1 MASFTRSPA
10 DHLGAVRRSLRDGER
25 DGLAVRVLV
34 AERTYPA
41 APAEVWDALTT
52 AERIP
57 RWLSPVSGDLRLG
70 GRYQIEGNAGGEIL
84 TCDEPHHLALTWEAQ
99 GQVSWVDVHLDGT
112 DEGTTLRLEHAAG
125 VALDLVAPAER
136 IPRWLSPVS
145 GDLRL
150 GGRYQIEG
158 NAGGEILTCDE
169 PHHLALTWEA
179 QGQVSWVDVHLDG
192 TDEGT
197 TLRLEHAAA
206 VPPEFWDAYGPGA
219 VGVGW
224 ELMLLGLD
232 QHLQDPGFDAAEVLA
247 ALAAPQD
254 HPEEME
260 WLGAITTGANDGW
273 AQAST
278 DYGTDP
284 AQARAAA
291 DRTLA
296 FYSGTETSQ

>member
-112 DEGTTLRLEHAAG
+112 G
-125 VALDLVAPAER
+125 
-136 IPRWLSPVS
+136 
-145 GDLRL
+145 
-150 GGRYQIEG
+150 
-158 NAGGEILTCDE
+158 
-169 PHHLALTWEA
+169 
-179 QGQVSWVDVHLDG
+179 
-192 TDEGT
+192 EGT

-260 WLGAITTGANDGW
+260 WLGAITTGANDGR